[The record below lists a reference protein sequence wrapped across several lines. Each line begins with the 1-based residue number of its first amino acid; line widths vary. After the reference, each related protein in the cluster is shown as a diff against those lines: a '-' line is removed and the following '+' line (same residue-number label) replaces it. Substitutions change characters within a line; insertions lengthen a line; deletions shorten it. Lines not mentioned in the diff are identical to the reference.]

1 MFGFAYVGNGL
12 RKQGPT
18 YAGPANFKYVR
29 VHHIVASI
37 LQGYVMPMPTTLR
50 ILINL
55 TRPRNRVF
63 AYASLR

>member
-1 MFGFAYVGNGL
+1 ML

-18 YAGPANFKYVR
+18 YVGPADFKYVR
-29 VHHIVASI
+29 VHHIVASS
-37 LQGYVMPMPTTLR
+37 LQGYVMAMATTLR
-50 ILINL
+50 SLINL